1 MSTAPRRAFLAV
13 TFAAAL
19 AVGGGIIGIAAT
31 TPPPAASAMQGPQ
44 TAPTAQPAV
53 APAPDPAAIASDID
67 ALGARAN
74 QLADA
79 VVTFAQNGTTD
90 TATANQLYARLVAVA
105 RELVRARRSV
115 TTGAVPPPARA
126 PSGGG
131 NSEGTD

>member
-19 AVGGGIIGIAAT
+19 AVGGGIIGVAAT

-44 TAPTAQPAV
+44 TAPAAQPAV

-115 TTGAVPPPARA
+115 TTGAVAPPARA
-126 PSGGG
+126 PSSGG
-131 NSEGTD
+131 NSGGTD